1 MKGWNLLSIRVNNLS
16 LNSILILIC
25 RNRSL
30 NHEYLPLSLIIRL
43 FKKKVF
49 YLLAHTINSAPFE
62 QLIWNST
69 FSLNT
74 PHLHFLD
81 CKSWF
86 NINTLKNT
94 WWDGKILKV
103 CVLLCWVCLPNCKCI
118 FLSRYIL
125 SLIYYCFLC
134 GTYALTH
141 YKIQTKACW

>member
-1 MKGWNLLSIRVNNLS
+1 MLRLGFLPPFLYLEITHTYTCNKLVSRQNVWWKNLFPWKYFEHE
-16 LNSILILIC
+16 LN
-25 RNRSL
+25 
-30 NHEYLPLSLIIRL
+30 Y
-43 FKKKVF
+43 V
-49 YLLAHTINSAPFE
+49 PFE

-74 PHLHFLD
+74 SHIHFSD

-86 NINTLKNT
+86 NINILKNT
-94 WWDGKILKV
+94 WWDGKILQV